1 VCVCVCERER
11 ERESTFGDG
20 KSSFPWKTTCAS
32 RSLGEELPLAP
43 AKEDNDLG
51 LKNLLKMAITR
62 NIYINI
68 AVATNPIDTTLI
80 ELSKCLQ

>member
-1 VCVCVCERER
+1 VRERER

-43 AKEDNDLG
+43 AEEDNDLG

-62 NIYINI
+62 NIDINI
-68 AVATNPIDTTLI
+68 AFI